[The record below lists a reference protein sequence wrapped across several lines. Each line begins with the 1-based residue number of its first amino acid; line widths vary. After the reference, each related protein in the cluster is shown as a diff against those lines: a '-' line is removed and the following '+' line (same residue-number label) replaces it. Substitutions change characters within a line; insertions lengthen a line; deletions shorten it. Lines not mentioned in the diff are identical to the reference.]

1 MIMRSTKNLK
11 SAFITFEGV
20 EGSGKSTIINKLYDD
35 LRDRGPNYDIICNAV
50 KYRVTK
56 YSDPG
61 TTDLGKQLKSVIM
74 KNAQDI
80 SSIGEAFMFAAARSQ
95 LVKDCIGPDLYYG
108 DNENAKLIL
117 CDRYIDSNLV
127 YQTQGSPKLSN
138 KDILNINELATKYY
152 FNSPSGA
159 QYYFSCIPDLT
170 LILDVDPEITL
181 RRQFENGCERN
192 SFDQRSLDYH
202 RRIREAYL
210 NLAKTNTNRYKVID
224 ASRSFTDVY
233 VDVLNA
239 IQSKV
244 RDNSLKLNDDNT
256 GTNIN
261 SDWSSSKSN
270 FIFPI

>member
-11 SAFITFEGV
+11 STFVTFEGV

-61 TTDLGKQLKSVIM
+61 TTNLGKQLKSVIM
-74 KNAQDI
+74 DNTNDI
-80 SSIGEAFMFAAARSQ
+80 SSIGEAFLFAAARSQ
-95 LVKDCIGPDLYYG
+95 LVKDCIGPDLYFG
-108 DNENAKLIL
+108 DNENAKLVL

-127 YQTQGSPKLSN
+127 YQTQGNPKLID
-138 KDILNINELATKYY
+138 KDIRNINDLATKYY

-181 RRQFENGCERN
+181 KRQFENGCERN

-210 NLAKTNTNRYKVID
+210 NLAKTNTNRYRVID

-244 RDNSLKLNDDNT
+244 RDNSLKLNDDST

>member
-127 YQTQGSPKLSN
+127 YQTQGNPKLSN

-202 RRIREAYL
+202 KRIREAYL

>member
-11 SAFITFEGV
+11 STFVTFEGV
-20 EGSGKSTIINKLYDD
+20 EGSGKSTIINKLYND

-50 KYRVTK
+50 KYRVIK

-95 LVKDCIGPDLYYG
+95 LVRDCIGPDLYYG

-127 YQTQGSPKLSN
+127 YQTQGNPKLSN

-210 NLAKTNTNRYKVID
+210 NLAKTNINRYKVID
-224 ASRSFTDVY
+224 ASRSFADVY
-233 VDVLNA
+233 VDILNA

>member
-1 MIMRSTKNLK
+1 MIMRSIKNLK

-20 EGSGKSTIINKLYDD
+20 EGSGKSTIINKLYND
-35 LRDRGPNYDIICNAV
+35 LRDRGPDYDIICNAV

-61 TTDLGKQLKSVIM
+61 TTNLGKQLKSVIM
-74 KNAQDI
+74 DNTNDI
-80 SSIGEAFMFAAARSQ
+80 SSIGEAFLFAAARSQ
-95 LVKDCIGPDLYYG
+95 LVKDCIGPDLYFG
-108 DNENAKLIL
+108 DNENAKLVL

-127 YQTQGSPKLSN
+127 YQTQGNPKLID
-138 KDILNINELATKYY
+138 KDIRNINDLATKYY

-192 SFDQRSLDYH
+192 SFDMRSLDFH

-210 NLAKTNTNRYKVID
+210 NLAKTNTNTYKVID
-224 ASRSFTDVY
+224 ASRSLTDVY

-244 RDNSLKLNDDNT
+244 REVSLNRNSDDT
-256 GTNIN
+256 GTNLN
-261 SDWSSSKSN
+261 SDWSNSKSN

>member
-11 SAFITFEGV
+11 STFVTFEGV

-95 LVKDCIGPDLYYG
+95 LVRDCIGPDLYYG

-127 YQTQGSPKLSN
+127 YQTQGNPKLSN

-159 QYYFSCIPDLT
+159 QYFFNCIPDLT

-224 ASRSFTDVY
+224 ASRSFADVY

>member
-11 SAFITFEGV
+11 STFVTFEGV

-138 KDILNINELATKYY
+138 KDISNINELATKYY

-159 QYYFSCIPDLT
+159 QYFFNCIPDLT

-224 ASRSFTDVY
+224 ASRSFADVY

>member
-127 YQTQGSPKLSN
+127 YQTQGNPKLSN

-244 RDNSLKLNDDNT
+244 RDNSLKLNDDST

>member
-35 LRDRGPNYDIICNAV
+35 LRDRGPDYDIICNAV

-74 KNAQDI
+74 KNAQDV
-80 SSIGEAFMFAAARSQ
+80 SSIGEAFLFAAARSQ
-95 LVKDCIGPDLYYG
+95 LVKDCIGPDLYFG
-108 DNENAKLIL
+108 DNENAKLVL

-127 YQTQGSPKLSN
+127 YQTQGNPKLID
-138 KDILNINELATKYY
+138 KDIRNINDLATKYY

-159 QYYFSCIPDLT
+159 QYYFNCIPDLT

-181 RRQFENGCERN
+181 KRQFENGCERN

-233 VDVLNA
+233 VDVLNV

-244 RDNSLKLNDDNT
+244 RDNSLKLNNDST

>member
-1 MIMRSTKNLK
+1 MIVRSTKNLK

-127 YQTQGSPKLSN
+127 YQTQGNPKLSN

-244 RDNSLKLNDDNT
+244 RDNSLKLNDDSI

>member
-11 SAFITFEGV
+11 STFVTFEGV
-20 EGSGKSTIINKLYDD
+20 EGSGKSTIINKLYND

-50 KYRVTK
+50 KYRVIK

-95 LVKDCIGPDLYYG
+95 LVRDCIGPDLYYG

-127 YQTQGSPKLSN
+127 YQTQGNPKLSN

-159 QYYFSCIPDLT
+159 QYYFNCIPDLT

-224 ASRSFTDVY
+224 ASRSFADVY